1 MPIRNIME
9 LRNYK
14 FRLYPSKNHMRGL
27 YSHFDLCCEM
37 YNLLLERCK
46 TTYKTDKISLSSRNK
61 LNNII
66 KEVKDSNP
74 LFNAVFSQI
83 LQNCSDRL
91 SKAYENFFRRVK
103 EKQQGKRV
111 RVGFPRFKKRFNS
124 ITYPQFGFKLLS
136 DKRLHVSKIGNIP
149 IVLHRVP
156 KGKIKTLTIKRNRA
170 SQWFAVFS
178 CEVESTNRKHPH
190 LDRKV
195 GIDVGIENFATL
207 SNGEAIPNPRFLIE
221 SERKLKKLQRRL
233 SRKKKGSTSR
243 RKAIHKVARCHVKIA
258 DQRLDFLHQHSRL
271 IANGYGFIGVETLN
285 INGMLKNHC
294 LAKHIAD
301 ASWGMFLNMLSYKAA
316 SAGGQFIKDKAFAPT
331 SQLCPMC
338 NRRAPK
344 DLSTRIH
351 ECVCGYAVHRDVAS
365 ANVILNDTA
374 GRAGISDA
382 CGDLVSTSRH
392 MTEGQAGSQKQEL
405 HVVSPSGQ

>member
-1 MPIRNIME
+1 ME
-9 LRNYK
+9 LRNYR
-14 FRLYPSKNHMRGL
+14 FRLYPSRKQTGGL
-27 YSHFDLCCEM
+27 YSQFDLCCEL
-37 YNLLLERCK
+37 YNTLLERCK
-46 TTYKTDKISLSSRNK
+46 IEYETNGISLNSKAK
-61 LNNII
+61 LCQII
-66 KEVKDSNP
+66 KEVKDSDP
-74 LFNAVFSQI
+74 KFKAVFSQT

-91 SKAYENFFRRVK
+91 SKAYKNFFRRVK

-136 DKRLHVSKIGNIP
+136 EKRLHVSKIGNIP
-149 IVLHRVP
+149 IVLHRAP

-170 SQWFAVFS
+170 DQWFAIFS
-178 CEVESTNRKHPH
+178 CEVEPTKGKHPH
-190 LDRKV
+190 PDRMV

-207 SNGEAIPNPRFLIE
+207 SDGEAIPNPRFLIE

-233 SRKKKGSTSR
+233 SRKKKGSTNR

-258 DQRLDFLHQHSRL
+258 NQRLDFLHQHSQL
-271 IANGYGFIGVETLN
+271 IANEYGFIGVETLN

-316 SAGGQFIKDKAFAPT
+316 SAGGQFVKDKAFAPT

-344 DLSTRIH
+344 ALSTRIH
-351 ECVCGYAVHRDVAS
+351 ECVCGYVVHRDVAS

-374 GRAGISDA
+374 GRAGIYDA
-382 CGDLVSTSRH
+382 CGNLTSTDGHNSPPASRVD
-392 MTEGQAGSQKQEL
+392 EAGTTFGKPQL
-405 HVVSPSGQ
+405 HN